1 MIPIFRTLR
10 VLTTLLFIH
19 TVVGSQSNL
28 ERRSRHRARS
38 HDTPNVRS
46 LVTRAA
52 PSGWALHV
60 KSGNDGGGCY
70 IDSQTR
76 VLTGYT
82 ESSWTN
88 SLDSC
93 LNTCRTKGF
102 AFGGVEAGNECF
114 VSRIPPWRQY

>member
-19 TVVGSQSNL
+19 AVVASHSNL
-28 ERRSRHRARS
+28 QKRSRHRARS
-38 HDTPNVRS
+38 HSTAEVRS

-70 IDSQTR
+70 IDSATR

-93 LNTCRTKGF
+93 LNTCKTKGF

-114 VSRIPPWRQY
+114 VSHMCLSRQY

>member
-1 MIPIFRTLR
+1 MISIFRISR
-10 VLTTLLFIH
+10 VLAILLFIY
-19 TVVGSQSNL
+19 TVVASQSNL
-28 ERRSRHRARS
+28 QKRSRHRAQS
-38 HDTPNVRS
+38 HATLDARS

-52 PSGWALHV
+52 PSGWALYV

-76 VLTGYT
+76 VLTGHT
-82 ESSWTN
+82 ESTWTN

-114 VSRIPPWRQY
+114 VSRTLLSRLY